1 MTNYSELA
9 QTWQHLHAL
18 APEVF
23 LPITDAP
30 SLRRA
35 TDALK
40 ALDREMGEDPDHPLR
55 SLADQ
60 LMARVIAYEE
70 VHIPIPDVDA
80 AAMLAFLMEKDQ
92 LTQQRLA
99 QATGI
104 NQATISQ
111 LLSRKRPFTADHAR
125 SLAQYFKT
133 EVSHFI

>member
-9 QTWQHLHAL
+9 QIWQHLHAL

-23 LPITDAP
+23 LPITDTP

-40 ALDREMGEDPDHPLR
+40 ALDREMGEKADHPLR

-60 LMARVIAYEE
+60 LMARVTSYEE
-70 VHIPIPDVDA
+70 AHTPIPDVDA

-99 QATGI
+99 QTTGI

-125 SLAQYFKT
+125 ALAQYFKT
-133 EVSHFI
+133 EISYFI

>member
-40 ALDREMGEDPDHPLR
+40 ALDREMGEKADHPLR

-60 LMARVIAYEE
+60 LMVRITTYEE
-70 VHIPIPDVDA
+70 AHSSIPDVDA

-111 LLSRKRPFTADHAR
+111 LLGRKRPFTADHAR
-125 SLAQYFKT
+125 ALAQYFKT
-133 EVSHFI
+133 EISHFI

>member
-1 MTNYSELA
+1 MTNYRELA
-9 QTWQHLHAL
+9 QTWQQLHAL

-40 ALDREMGEDPDHPLR
+40 ALDREMGEETDHPLR

-60 LMARVIAYEE
+60 LMTRIMTYEE
-70 VHIPIPDVDA
+70 ATTPVPDVDA
-80 AAMLAFLMEKDQ
+80 AAMLAFLMDKDG
-92 LTQQRLA
+92 LTQQALTER
-99 QATGI
+99 TGI
-104 NQATISQ
+104 QQATISQ

-125 SLAQYFKT
+125 ALAQYFGT
-133 EVSHFI
+133 DAGRFL

>member
-40 ALDREMGEDPDHPLR
+40 ALDREMGEETDHPLR

-60 LMARVIAYEE
+60 LMTRIMTYEE
-70 VHIPIPDVDA
+70 AQTPVPDADA
-80 AAMLAFLMEKDQ
+80 AAMLAFLMEKDG
-92 LTQQRLA
+92 LTQQALA
-99 QATGI
+99 TATGI

-111 LLSRKRPFTADHAR
+111 LLSRKRAFTADHAR
-125 SLAQYFKT
+125 ALAQYFET

>member
-40 ALDREMGEDPDHPLR
+40 ALDREMGEEMDHPLR

-60 LMARVIAYEE
+60 LMTRIMTYEE
-70 VHIPIPDVDA
+70 AQTPIPDVGA
-80 AAMLAFLMEKDQ
+80 AEMLAFLMDKEG
-92 LTQQRLA
+92 LTQQALA

-104 NQATISQ
+104 HQATISQ
-111 LLSRKRPFTADHAR
+111 LLSRKRAFTADHAR
-125 SLAQYFKT
+125 ALAQ
-133 EVSHFI
+133 HFGTDAGRFL